1 MSRPRLTSVLLATAI
16 AVAAL
21 GGAAGVAWAQDTTAT
36 TTATTAPTTA
46 ATTAPTTAAA
56 TTKAPTTT
64 QAATTA
70 APATT
75 AAATTAAPATTAAA
89 ATSPNDSD
97 NWLLILIGIVIVL
110 GIVAFFVGRSRS
122 LKAKQVWKQQATA
135 LLDELSDVGIN
146 LAAAQPSAIPV
157 IAARTEGRL
166 VQLNAQLSTIHQRG
180 PSAVERN
187 ALGARD
193 QRVEHAPRDAHP
205 DHAGASWHAGARRG
219 EHLERRSDARQHRP
233 LREAQL
239 VGGRHHHMTKV
250 WRAWGPAMVCAA
262 LAVSVVSACGGDSP
276 AAASADPQDLQKKM
290 QIVQQQFQAEQQ
302 VLDKN
307 QDSILNIVSGGGTQ
321 APADFFDFLRD
332 PGILLTEIG
341 DATEATSPDDLLVA
355 WQAHADAW
363 CALGSSDFDDA
374 FFKVY
379 GGAHVLP
386 ALVVFLDS
394 SCGSEA
400 AAALVAAADADG
412 LGEGMASSGNPA
424 AGIDLDEL
432 LTRLS
437 G

>member
-1 MSRPRLTSVLLATAI
+1 
-16 AVAAL
+16 
-21 GGAAGVAWAQDTTAT
+21 
-36 TTATTAPTTA
+36 
-46 ATTAPTTAAA
+46 
-56 TTKAPTTT
+56 
-64 QAATTA
+64 
-70 APATT
+70 
-75 AAATTAAPATTAAA
+75 
-89 ATSPNDSD
+89 
-97 NWLLILIGIVIVL
+97 
-110 GIVAFFVGRSRS
+110 
-122 LKAKQVWKQQATA
+122 
-135 LLDELSDVGIN
+135 
-146 LAAAQPSAIPV
+146 
-157 IAARTEGRL
+157 
-166 VQLNAQLSTIHQRG
+166 
-180 PSAVERN
+180 
-187 ALGARD
+187 
-193 QRVEHAPRDAHP
+193 
-205 DHAGASWHAGARRG
+205 
-219 EHLERRSDARQHRP
+219 
-233 LREAQL
+233 
-239 VGGRHHHMTKV
+239 MTKV

-307 QDSILNIVSGGGTQ
+307 QDSILNIVSGGGAQ
-321 APADFFDFLRD
+321 VPADFFDFLRD
-332 PGILLTEIG
+332 PGILLAEIG

-355 WQAHADAW
+355 WQAHADEW
-363 CALGSSDFDDA
+363 CALGSGDFDDD

-412 LGEGMASSGNPA
+412 LGEGMASSGNPI